1 MATLSN
7 KGVEAWWGFL
17 AGAII
22 AIAVGIGFLILTGKI
37 KLGTTSTISWIGD
50 KIGEIFK

>member
-1 MATLSN
+1 MVR

-22 AIAVGIGFLILTGKI
+22 IIAVVFFLLIFFGKI
-37 KLGTTSTISWIGD
+37 KGVSLNSVNIIGSNLT
-50 KIGEIFK
+50 KLFG